1 MLQWVAFLNRNL
13 SVVSS
18 IPIKGSRSFYE
29 QDTLTSL
36 LVLVGFRKGFAR
48 DFTIE
53 LQ

>member
-1 MLQWVAFLNRNL
+1 
-13 SVVSS
+13 
-18 IPIKGSRSFYE
+18 
-29 QDTLTSL
+29 L